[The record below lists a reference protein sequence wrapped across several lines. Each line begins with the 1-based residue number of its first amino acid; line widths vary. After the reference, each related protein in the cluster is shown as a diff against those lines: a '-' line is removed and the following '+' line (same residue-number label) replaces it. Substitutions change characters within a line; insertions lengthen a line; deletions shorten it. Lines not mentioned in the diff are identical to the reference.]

1 MDPNLDFES
10 LDDEDAYPHLPT
22 RRPKFRSLKEIMEI
36 TEPLEALMADLSPEV
51 DFAQDDLEILD
62 DNDFSL
68 SAEEAIHGVDS
79 VKWKEAVQLE
89 IDALL
94 KNDTWELVTPP
105 ENRNIIS
112 NIWVLTKKFDSQG
125 VLL

>member
-1 MDPNLDFES
+1 
-10 LDDEDAYPHLPT
+10 
-22 RRPKFRSLKEIMEI
+22 MEI

-68 SAEEAIHGVDS
+68 SAEEAIHGLDS
-79 VKWKEAVQLE
+79 VKWKEAMQLE

-94 KNDTWELVTPP
+94 KNGNLLHLQKTE
-105 ENRNIIS
+105 IS
-112 NIWVLTKKFDSQG
+112 SQTNG
-125 VLL
+125 F

>member
-1 MDPNLDFES
+1 
-10 LDDEDAYPHLPT
+10 
-22 RRPKFRSLKEIMEI
+22 MEI

-68 SAEEAIHGVDS
+68 SAEEAIHGLDS
-79 VKWKEAVQLE
+79 VKWKEAMQLE

-94 KNDTWELVTPP
+94 KNETWGTCYTSRKPKYHL
-105 ENRNIIS
+105 
-112 NIWVLTKKFDSQG
+112 KQMGFDQEI
-125 VLL
+125 